1 VRNPGRRDG
10 DDARAGSIDPPVPQ
24 AGSDSGP
31 PDDDLVGMRAS
42 DAPRTTEPHTAGHA
56 SPTGNDDVG
65 SDLDGE
71 LIDDLDFDVDFDLD
85 SGPAD
90 MDDDL
95 LFDPL
100 LSDEPIDLAAV
111 RADDALIDALSG
123 GDLAGAD
130 DLADDDPLIA
140 MLAAWAAS
148 ARPEPAAATHPTD
161 PDVAAA
167 GPSPHLRPVTAAPTD
182 ETVGVEA
189 ASGGHPDVPT
199 PNTASPGGEA
209 SKDGAPDTGSAE
221 QDETDGLTERCPD
234 LDPPTVRLTSPR
246 RPTAEHRPATPGTVR
261 PSLAA
266 RLPAGH
272 GALGK
277 PGDGPGGAPG
287 VAATAA
293 ASVVTLLSRVRTASR
308 RTRPPGQ
315 ALPPGHP
322 LRRAAVAV
330 VVAALGVS
338 GAAASGGTAQPGDPA
353 WAITKVFFAE
363 RAESIM
369 AAQVVSAGLERAQL
383 LLSQRQPE
391 LAKQELAA
399 IAASLP
405 SVREEEGH
413 TRLVDQQRMLE
424 AVAALTPP
432 LPGDPNLTSTT
443 TPSRKTDPDPSVLAQ
458 GAPRTSGKDAA
469 APPAAA
475 PPAAAPPVVAKP
487 ADPATGST
495 RTGTTGSS
503 TTGSSGTGTTGS
515 STTGTSSGTS
525 SGTTGSGTTGSGT
538 TGSGTTGTGTTGSQ
552 TGTGSTAVGPT
563 RTGLAGND
571 TALAES
577 AAGAQPVVPA
587 PAPSLDAARSAGT
600 PETTTTDG
608 TTTSESLPSTTD
620 PETGSPAPATPPTAD
635 EPAPVTVQ
643 GAPEQAPV
651 DGPAPVDNQADGN
664 GNPSAGAVDAPKALA
679 AGSAPAVPA
688 DAAAPAETGGAVVPD
703 PVRTVVVETGV
714 VPEPVNVATP
724 TTTAETTTQ
733 TTTQTTTTAS
743 DKPARDAAADGA
755 SAADTP
761 THATAAGDTP
771 EPVHVTADDNRG
783 PSSSHSGP
791 GSDSN
796 SGSNSGSSGGSD
808 SGGGSNNDNSGSD
821 NSGSDNS
828 ASDNSG
834 SDNSGSDNSAS
845 ANSGSDNSGSDN
857 SGSDNSGSDNSGSDD
872 NSSDTGG
879 PGGARASAAVSIH
892 P

>member
-1 VRNPGRRDG
+1 MRNPGRRDG
-10 DDARAGSIDPPVPQ
+10 DDARAGSIDPTVPQ
-24 AGSDSGP
+24 AGSDGGP
-31 PDDDLVGMRAS
+31 ADDDLVGMRAS
-42 DAPRTTEPHTAGHA
+42 DAPRTTEPHNAGHA

-71 LIDDLDFDVDFDLD
+71 LIDDLDVDFDLD
-85 SGPAD
+85 AGPAD

-123 GDLAGAD
+123 GGLAGAD

-148 ARPEPAAATHPTD
+148 ARPEPAAAPHPTD

-189 ASGGHPDVPT
+189 AAGGHPDVPT
-199 PNTASPGGEA
+199 PSTGSPGGEA
-209 SKDGAPDTGSAE
+209 SEDGAPDTGPAE
-221 QDETDGLTERCPD
+221 QDETDGLTERRPD
-234 LDPPTVRLTSPR
+234 LDPPTVRLIGPR
-246 RPTAEHRPATPGTVR
+246 RPTAEDRPATPGARR
-261 PSLAA
+261 PSLAE
-266 RLPAGH
+266 RRPADH
-272 GALGK
+272 GALGE
-277 PGDGPGGAPG
+277 PGDGPGGAPR

-293 ASVVTLLSRVRTASR
+293 ASVVTLLSRVRTAGR

-369 AAQVVSAGLERAQL
+369 AAQVVNAGLERAQL

-391 LAKQELAA
+391 LAKQVLAA

-458 GAPRTSGKDAA
+458 GAPRTAGKD
-469 APPAAA
+469 AAA

-495 RTGTTGSS
+495 GTGAG
-503 TTGSSGTGTTGS
+503 GTGTAHDRHHGHRYD
-515 STTGTSSGTS
+515 GHDQHRRRAPPARPAPAAAR
-525 SGTTGSGTTGSGT
+525 TTGSGT
-538 TGSGTTGTGTTGSQ
+538 TGSGTTGTRHDRQPDGHRIHGRRPDADRTRRQRHRTRRTSAAPALRPTTPHPP
-552 TGTGSTAVGPT
+552 APT
-563 RTGLAGND
+563 RADPAND
-571 TALAES
+571 TTLAE
-577 AAGAQPVVPA
+577 ADTGAQPAVPA

-600 PETTTTDG
+600 SETTTTDG
-608 TTTSESLPSTTD
+608 TTPRTGPPPPSRLPSTTTD
-620 PETGSPAPATPPTAD
+620 PETGAPAPATPPTAD
-635 EPAPVTVQ
+635 EPAPVTVL
-643 GAPEQAPV
+643 GAPEQAPA

-688 DAAAPAETGGAVVPD
+688 DAAGPAETGGAVVPD
-703 PVRTVVVETGV
+703 PVRTVMVETGV

-733 TTTQTTTTAS
+733 TTTRPRTS
-743 DKPARDAAADGA
+743 RPATRPRTVRAAPTHPT
-755 SAADTP
+755 DTP
-761 THATAAGDTP
+761 TRRHRR
-771 EPVHVTADDNRG
+771 RG
-783 PSSSHSGP
+783 QPRARPRDRRRQPRSEQLPFGAPS
-791 GSDSN
+791 
-796 SGSNSGSSGGSD
+796 SGSNSGSGGGSE

-828 ASDNSG
+828 
-834 SDNSGSDNSAS
+834 
-845 ANSGSDNSGSDN
+845 
-857 SGSDNSGSDNSGSDD
+857 GSDD
-872 NSSDTGG
+872 NGSDTGG